1 MEKILVYFQ
10 LYELI
15 ILATLSN
22 FLFLL
27 SFIAQILEKQV
38 KKRAFRT
45 CGICRKR
52 IFSENRLIICPFCT
66 SSFHRNHLNKWLV
79 IKNKCPVCR
88 KSFQWF
94 NVNYDSN
101 SSNRITNSTRLSEPQ
116 TTTSYPRRNYLF
128 QDHQPRIHHN
138 QGGTRNFS
146 IECMICGDIWYKLT
160 SYIPKHC
167 RNCGLSFRNANDSNF
182 ILRKYDRIIGLSL
195 VQRFKNWILH
205 LLTWIKKKTPS
216 VDECLTISNQPSH
229 YTCSRCNNEIFE
241 EYQFCYNC
249 GEIVR
254 R

>member
-1 MEKILVYFQ
+1 LEKILVYFQ
-10 LYELI
+10 LYKLI

-22 FLFLL
+22 FLFLI
-27 SFIAQILEKQV
+27 SFIAQILENQV

-52 IFSENRLIICPFCT
+52 IYSENRLIICPFCI

-94 NVNYDSN
+94 NVNYNSS

-128 QDHQPRIHHN
+128 QDHQPRIQHN
-138 QGGTRNFS
+138 Q
-146 IECMICGDIWYKLT
+146 
-160 SYIPKHC
+160 
-167 RNCGLSFRNANDSNF
+167 NDSNF